1 METFILKTVICSGIL
16 FGLYHWFLAK
26 EKTFVFNRFY
36 LIFSVIFSLTIPF
49 LTIELPNLKEEK
61 SNLVV
66 GEEIPQQVF
75 TQQITEE
82 SSFDFNQII
91 LAVYC
96 LIAVLFLAKFIIS
109 ILKIKSLKGRRLIY
123 KSKNIVLLQEDLAPF
138 SFWNTIYISEKSF
151 SNSGIDN
158 RVFMHEEI
166 HIQQKHSLD
175 LIFIELTKAVLWI
188 NPFFYFY
195 KSAMVNNHEFL
206 ADEEV
211 INKNINI
218 KNYQELILQEVLKQ
232 QNIPLT
238 HQFNFNN
245 TKKRF
250 IMMTKQNSKFA
261 KAKKFLAVPVFAIAA
276 FVFAEKVYGNNIDD
290 LKSDYG
296 IKISPIKSSLNH
308 SEAYKEFTKII
319 EKYDQIIKNRDHEK
333 FTKEVPREVLVNL
346 ADLFDKFNSK
356 DLTEAPIWVKYTEIN
371 REIPTIN
378 QMNKFLSSRYN
389 ISIDGKV
396 VENKDLKNYKNTDFY
411 HVYILKVLPTNPD
424 YGKYDYGVILY
435 TKAFAKKYNSA
446 KNITVSFK
454 VDMAEYKQWV
464 QNDTI
469 APKKRKETKAEI
481 KKIKPEDI
489 NVNEYPPV
497 AMPKPVQTVEQTP
510 AEYPGGM
517 DLMRKGM
524 GENFN
529 PAPFEK
535 LSGTVKASIL
545 ISVDENGK
553 TTDIKVTGPN
563 SEFNKEAYRVTE
575 LMTAGKIWKPATENG
590 KPAKSVYK
598 LPLAMK
604 FENTAPIK

>member
-26 EKTFVFNRFY
+26 EKTFAFNRFY

-61 SNLVV
+61 SNLVI
-66 GEEIPQQVF
+66 GEEISQQVF

-82 SSFDFNQII
+82 SSFDFRQII
-91 LAVYC
+91 LTVYC
-96 LIAVLFLAKFIIS
+96 LIAVLFLAKFIFS
-109 ILKIKSLKGRRLIY
+109 ILKIKNLNGRRLIY
-123 KSKNIVLLQEDLAPF
+123 RSKNIVLLQKDLAPF

-151 SNSGIDN
+151 SNSGIDS

-276 FVFAEKVYGNNIDD
+276 FVFAEKVYGNSTAENPVSISQNSKIQSDD
-290 LKSDYG
+290 ALIAYQKILDKYSKYLDNQDYHGFIQNLSPSDKIQLHSLFQKLSDDNQYNVPVRFNDRQMKTKRWKITDAD
-296 IKISPIKSSLNH
+296 IKKYLDSENYSVIVDGKRIKNSDLS
-308 SEAYKEFTKII
+308 
-319 EKYDQIIKNRDHEK
+319 KYDINDFATFLEMR
-333 FTKEVPREVLVNL
+333 TNP
-346 ADLFDKFNSK
+346 KFNLKQSRTVMLMTENYYAAYLKRK
-356 DLTEAPIWVKYTEIN
+356 DLNMI
-371 REIPTIN
+371 
-378 QMNKFLSSRYN
+378 
-389 ISIDGKV
+389 ISGP
-396 VENKDLKNYKNTDFY
+396 N
-411 HVYILKVLPTNPD
+411 
-424 YGKYDYGVILY
+424 LY
-435 TKAFAKKYNSA
+435 SKIKT
-446 KNITVSFK
+446 
-454 VDMAEYKQWV
+454 
-464 QNDTI
+464 DTI
-469 APKKRKETKAEI
+469 PPKKAKDAKAEI

-489 NVNEYPPV
+489 YADKNPPV
-497 AMPKPVQTVEQTP
+497 EASNQEQQQEKTP
-510 AEYPGGM
+510 AEFPDGM
-517 DLMRKGM
+517 YNFRRSV

-529 PAPFEK
+529 QSPFE
-535 LSGTVKASIL
+535 SRGGIISTVIMISI
-545 ISVDENGK
+545 DENGN
-553 TTDIKVTGPN
+553 TTDVKANGDDVTFNNEALRTVKLLTANKV
-563 SEFNKEAYRVTE
+563 
-575 LMTAGKIWKPATENG
+575 WKPATENG
-590 KPAKSVYK
+590 KPVKSVFK
-598 LPLAMK
+598 IPLKMQFATNSPVK
-604 FENTAPIK
+604 